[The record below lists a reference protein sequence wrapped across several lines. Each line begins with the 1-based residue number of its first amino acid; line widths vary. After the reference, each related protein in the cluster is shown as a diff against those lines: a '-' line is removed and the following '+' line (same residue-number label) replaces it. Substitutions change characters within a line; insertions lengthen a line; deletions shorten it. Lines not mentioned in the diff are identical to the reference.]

1 MMHFLN
7 TIKDDRKKQK
17 VNRIKI
23 LSFLIGLFVFILAID
38 LTQANWDKLKPLFVK
53 PVVINNFNDI
63 QYLDNYHR
71 IMHPSGAFWVISYE
85 SDREVS
91 FSGLV
96 GYAAPIH
103 EENFALLTGDILIT
117 NGDYSNP
124 FIVEIKVYD
133 HRYRWLS
140 WHEPRPN
147 GSIGLLHVIPLN
159 EEIYQQL
166 NSIQSGDAVV
176 IKGYDIY
183 RIDSFDKNG
192 NYLSFWRDDG
202 CFTTLVT
209 EVSIYPG
216 ALSKSSL
223 K

>member
-1 MMHFLN
+1 MHFLDS
-7 TIKDDRKKQK
+7 IKDNRRKQK

-23 LSFLIGLFVFILAID
+23 LTWLISIFVLILAID
-38 LTQANWDKLKPLFVK
+38 LTQSNWDKLKPIFVR
-53 PVVINNFNDI
+53 PVTIDNFDEI
-63 QYLDNYHR
+63 QYLDNLKR

-85 SDREVS
+85 STREIS

-103 EENFALLTGDILIT
+103 EDNFALLTGDILIT

-124 FIVEIKVYD
+124 FVVEIKVYD

-140 WHEPRPN
+140 WHDPRPN
-147 GSIGLLHVIPLN
+147 GSIGLLHVIPSN
-159 EEIYQQL
+159 EEINLKL
-166 NSIQSGDAVV
+166 NSIQPGDAVV
-176 IKGYDIY
+176 ISGYDIY

-192 NYLSFWRDDG
+192 NYLSFWQDDG

-209 EVSIYPG
+209 EISVYPG
-216 ALSKSSL
+216 ALSKSSP